1 MISQPE
7 RKSAQIRS
15 ARVGRRP
22 PRLGA
27 TLMAIGIV
35 LALAY
40 VFFLRTPP
48 RVPTPMVKSIQGT
61 YIFQSR
67 SEGGIRSEN
76 GAFSAVANGNAGGR
90 MQVTPASSS
99 QPRGDVRPSA
109 YEAGRRSELTATSAW
124 PRGLSY
130 SRTVGAWPPVW
141 QVATRSPLDY
151 QGLAAIV
158 RSAVEDSD
166 RAIGIKP
173 IKDGERKVW
182 RAAMSFG
189 GSTVEVVVDQLTG
202 IVLWYSGSSGAGQN
216 TFTATVDWESP
227 PQTTGAYVID
237 LPGGAKVDTERA
249 SAYRYH
255 STLAATAATVG
266 FTPLESTLE
275 PDGYTLRAVAVG
287 RPYQAPLELLTGSA
301 PFPPGLPSPTRD
313 NEVALLYTR
322 DLTWFSLQM
331 VAARGTPRFAA
342 LSREAVTDYAV
353 RGLSPRRD
361 VLQYGAFAGATAHTW
376 YAEDGPTLF
385 VANDDYAVV
394 ARGGLT
400 RQELITLAE
409 GLRPLD
415 AGASPSPSRTP

>member
-1 MISQPE
+1 MIGHPE
-7 RKSAQIRS
+7 RTSAQIRS
-15 ARVGRRP
+15 ARIGRRP
-22 PRLGA
+22 PRLSA

-35 LALAY
+35 IALAY

-76 GAFSAVANGNAGGR
+76 SAFSAVANGNAGGR
-90 MQVTPASSS
+90 MQVTSAGSS
-99 QPRGDVRPSA
+99 QPRGEVRPSA
-109 YEAGRRSELTATSAW
+109 YDAGRRSELSATSAW

-166 RAIGIKP
+166 HVIGIQP
-173 IKDGERKVW
+173 LKDGERTVW
-182 RAAMSFG
+182 RAAMTFG
-189 GSTVEVVVDQLTG
+189 DSAVEVVVDELTG
-202 IVLWYSGSSGAGQN
+202 IVLWCFQSSGATQT
-216 TFTATVDWESP
+216 TFTATVDWKRP
-227 PQTTGAYVID
+227 PRTTDEYVID
-237 LPGGAKVDTERA
+237 LPQGARVATERDRA
-249 SAYRYH
+249 FRYH
-255 STLAATAATVG
+255 STLAAAAATVG

-275 PDGYTLRAVAVG
+275 PDGYTLRTVAVG
-287 RPYQAPLELLTGSA
+287 RPYQALELLTATA

-331 VAARGTPRFAA
+331 VVARGTPRFAA
-342 LSREAVTDYAV
+342 FSRKAVTVYAE
-353 RGLSPRRD
+353 RGLSPHSD

-409 GLRPLD
+409 GLQPLD